1 MNRLI
6 RIGSVLLCIVSAILF
21 FLSGLYIKRNTDTN
35 PPQIKMDKEE
45 IEVSINA
52 SQEELLKGVTAV
64 DKKDGD
70 VSNTLIIESMSLF
83 TQPGKRSITIDAYDK
98 NHNVVKTERIIRY
111 TDYHAPRVRI
121 KNPLR
126 ASLNDI
132 NQILEYIRVEDCLD
146 GDITDSLQ
154 ITFRNGDT
162 NISLPGEY
170 KIKLTVSNSA
180 GDVVELPLIL
190 ELYDYAADVGQAKAL
205 LSEYLVYTKV
215 GQPINPQ
222 DYLIGIELRENQ
234 YLWSEYADSMSIP
247 YAKGEVT
254 VEEQVDYNTT
264 GVYEIH
270 YLLKNTSGYTTKIR
284 MFVVVEE

>member
-98 NHNVVKTERIIRY
+98 NHNVMKTERIIRY
-111 TDYHAPRVRI
+111 TDYHAPRVHI